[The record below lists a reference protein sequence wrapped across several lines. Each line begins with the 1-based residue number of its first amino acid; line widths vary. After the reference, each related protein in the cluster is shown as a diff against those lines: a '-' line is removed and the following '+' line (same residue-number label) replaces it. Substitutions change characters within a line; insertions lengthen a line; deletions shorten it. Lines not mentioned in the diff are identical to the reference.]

1 MLVVDMQGRGS
12 VLPQRT
18 TPDNDLDRE
27 RTHMRFTKSLRMAA
41 AITGLALAVTA
52 CGGDDPAAED
62 TASDSGSASGS
73 EMTEDEGGSDGE
85 AAADLTLVADGTLT
99 VCSEVPY
106 APFEVE
112 DADAPSGYS
121 GFDIDLMQAIADE
134 LGLELAVVNA
144 TFDSLTSGAAFAA
157 DTCDTAATAMTIT
170 EERDENIDFS
180 DGYYNA
186 AQSLAVP
193 SDSDITS
200 LDEVEGNLGVQTGTT
215 GQAYAEEN
223 APETATLVEFES
235 GADLFLALEAGEI
248 VGILQDL
255 PVNIE
260 RASET
265 GDIEVIET
273 YETDENYGFAFP
285 EDGAEDLM
293 EAVNGALQTL
303 RDNGTYDEI
312 FNEYFEA

>member
-1 MLVVDMQGRGS
+1 
-12 VLPQRT
+12 
-18 TPDNDLDRE
+18 
-27 RTHMRFTKSLRMAA
+27 MRFSKSLRMAA
-41 AITGLALAVTA
+41 AITGLALAITA

-62 TASDSGSASGS
+62 TGTDTGTATGSATGS
-73 EMTEDEGGSDGE
+73 EATEDEESDDGGE
-85 AAADLTLVADGTLT
+85 AAGDLTLVTEGTLT

-112 DADAPSGYS
+112 DPDAPSGYS

-157 DTCDTAATAMTIT
+157 GTCDLAATAMTIT

-180 DGYYNA
+180 EGYYNA

-193 SDSDITS
+193 TDSDITS
-200 LDEVEGNLGVQTGTT
+200 LEEVEGNLGVQTGTT

-223 APETATLVEFES
+223 APDSATLQEFES
-235 GADLFLALEAGEI
+235 GADLFLALESGQIDA
-248 VGILQDL
+248 ILQDL

-260 RASET
+260 RADQN
-265 GDIEVIET
+265 GDIEVVET

-285 EDGAEDLM
+285 EDGAEDLI
-293 EAVNGALQTL
+293 EAVNSALQTL